1 MVFGFGQKNIGI
13 DLGTS
18 NTYIY
23 LEGRG
28 IILREPSYI
37 ARNKET
43 NQVIAVG
50 TAAKM
55 MMGKTPANI
64 EVIRP
69 LKNGVIDSLEMT
81 IAMLRLFLNQAL
93 NNRVGKPMVTI
104 GVPSGVTS
112 VERRAVVE
120 AARSAGAR
128 DAYVIVE
135 PFAAAVGSGLPVMDA
150 VGSMVVDIGGGT
162 TDVITISL
170 GGIIAERSINVAGDA
185 FNVAIANYARDNFG
199 LVIGEAT
206 AERLKTEIGTADPQ
220 AAVNLPVATASGRSL
235 STGVP
240 MTVEFSAEDIATAL
254 REPINQIIKI
264 IKETLEATPPDLA
277 ADIVDRGIIITGGG
291 ALLRN
296 INDVISKA
304 TNIPTF
310 VNEETATEAVAI
322 GTGEALK
329 SIDLYNNSANSN
341 R

>member
-55 MMGKTPANI
+55 MMGKTPDNI